1 MIFGIVIEQT
11 GVRLMKQRSICLFC
25 GSQKGNSQLYE
36 DAANE
41 LGATIAQKNWK
52 LIYGGG
58 NVGLMG
64 IAADA
69 CLKLGGQVIGV
80 IPKQIMDLEVAHQKL
95 TELYVVNSMH
105 ERKATMEK
113 LSDTVV
119 ALPGGFG
126 TLDELNEIL
135 TWRQLGYHQMP
146 IYLLNINNYYSK
158 FIEFIEHSAKEGF
171 IKDEHLKYLI
181 VCSNISELLRH
192 WN

>member
-1 MIFGIVIEQT
+1 
-11 GVRLMKQRSICLFC
+11 MKQKSVCLFC
-25 GSQKGNSQLYE
+25 GSQKGNSPLYIE
-36 DAANE
+36 AAYE
-41 LGATIAQKNWK
+41 LGAAIAQKNWK

-80 IPKQIMDLEVAHQKL
+80 IPKQIIELEVAHQNL
-95 TELYVVNSMH
+95 TELYVVSSMH
-105 ERKATMEK
+105 ERKAMMEK
-113 LSDTVV
+113 LSDVVV

-126 TLDELNEIL
+126 TMDELNEIL

-146 IYLLNINNYYSK
+146 IYLLNINNYYQK
-158 FIEFIEHSAKEGF
+158 FIDFVQHSAQEGF
-171 IKDEHLKYLI
+171 IRKEHLDYLV
-181 VCSNISELLRH
+181 VCQNINELLHH